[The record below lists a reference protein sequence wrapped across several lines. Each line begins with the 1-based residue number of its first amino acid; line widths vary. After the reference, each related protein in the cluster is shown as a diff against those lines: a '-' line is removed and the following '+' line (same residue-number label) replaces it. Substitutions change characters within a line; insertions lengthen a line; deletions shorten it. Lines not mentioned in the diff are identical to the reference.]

1 METPQAKRAR
11 TAGVDALSVTEMKSL
26 IQSAGLSS
34 KDCVEKSDLRKRSR
48 EALARLDE
56 ARPSK
61 AQRAAPAPAAAASN
75 DVDSMSVKD
84 LKALIGRAGLS
95 CIDCAE
101 KSELRARAREALA
114 RLDEARRLESQRRA
128 AEAPPPPPPPRQTA
142 RSAPYASATYASD
155 AAADEP
161 KRQQLVRMGFD
172 AQRAAGALVFAG
184 GDVACSAALLR
195 AWAEWEASRSLPA
208 ESVAAAY
215 PPVRALRERLLFLGE
230 FGEMTLRPTLR
241 RQESVL
247 DRKVDGRRR
256 ELDVTLHEGFLR
268 PAEATALLRALTAP
282 RSQGGEGLG
291 LGEGP
296 NVQRSK
302 TWPGGL
308 RSDTTKGTLA
318 TIARRIERVFG
329 LPGGAITYAAI
340 QYYSEREGYRT
351 SIGSHPDREVDDA
364 VGIYC
369 VSLMEDEDATR
380 PLSINPSRHYREADG
395 PVSIEDIPLPHGSLY
410 ALRPPTNEWWEHK
423 LKHHAATRVS
433 ITFRRKQYLGPR
445 PPTRSDSKFVRSDA
459 HAGAYEV
466 TTGTCECK
474 DLIIKRFIRQQRGYC
489 CKHMKAAFPKPAEA
503 EN

>member
-61 AQRAAPAPAAAASN
+61 AQRASKSPPAPAPAAAASN
-75 DVDSMSVKD
+75 DVDAMSVKD

-95 CIDCAE
+95 CLDCAE

-114 RLDEARRLESQRRA
+114 RLEEARRLEAQRRA
-128 AEAPPPPPPPRQTA
+128 AEAPPPPRPRQTA
-142 RSAPYASATYASD
+142 RSATYAPATYAAD

-161 KRQQLVRMGFD
+161 KREQLVQMGFE
-172 AQRAAGALVFAG
+172 AQQAAGALVFAG

-230 FGEMTLRPTLR
+230 FGEMTVVPTVR

-256 ELDVTLHEGFLR
+256 GLDVTLHEGFMR
-268 PAEATALLRALTAP
+268 PADATALLRALTAP
-282 RSQGGEGLG
+282 TSHGGEGLG
-291 LGEGP
+291 VSGG
-296 NVQRSK
+296 RSR
-302 TWPGGL
+302 TWPGL
-308 RSDTTKGTLA
+308 RSPTTNGTLA
-318 TIARRIERVFG
+318 TIARRIEGVFG

-351 SIGSHPDREVDDA
+351 GIGSHPDREVDDA

-369 VSLMEDEDATR
+369 VSLMEDQDATR
-380 PLSINPSRHYREADG
+380 PLSINPSRHYRDADG
-395 PVSIEDIPLPHGSLY
+395 PVSIKDIELPHGSLY

-423 LKHHAATRVS
+423 LKPHKATRVS

-445 PPTRSDSKFVRSDA
+445 PPTRNDSKFVRSDVN
-459 HAGAYEV
+459 AGVAYEV
-466 TTGTCECK
+466 SAGTCECK
-474 DLIIKRFIRQQRGYC
+474 DLIFKRFVGQKRGYC
-489 CKHMKAAFPKPAEA
+489 CKHMKAAFPKVEK
-503 EN
+503 